1 MPRTANK
8 SSASTPRAMPHDQQI
23 GGHHSSDPNDT
34 VLNALNADRAAPDPG
49 AKDQGSERQADTIER
64 GSPEKP
70 ARSRPTH

>member
-8 SSASTPRAMPHDQQI
+8 SSASTPRAMPHDPQA
-23 GGHHSSDPNDT
+23 SDPNET
-34 VLNALNADRAAPDPG
+34 VLNALNADRAAPDPS
-49 AKDQGSERQADTIER
+49 ARDQGSERQADNIER